1 MVIVQI
7 VNAFFSFQRVCEY
20 GNGDGNDWTQ
30 SCIQLPASL
39 MIMRM
44 LGDFSIAQWFWS
56 ITSGG
61 SIFERFTP
69 KKDDVEWIIMDFNGN
84 HFKRVSQ

>member
-44 LGDFSIAQWFWS
+44 LG
-56 ITSGG
+56 
-61 SIFERFTP
+61 P
-69 KKDDVEWIIMDFNGN
+69 
-84 HFKRVSQ
+84 